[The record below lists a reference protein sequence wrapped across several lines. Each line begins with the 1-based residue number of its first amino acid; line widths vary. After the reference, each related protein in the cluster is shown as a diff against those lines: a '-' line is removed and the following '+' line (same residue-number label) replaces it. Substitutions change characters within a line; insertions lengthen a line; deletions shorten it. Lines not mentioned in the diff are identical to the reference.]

1 MKKNRLLIIC
11 FLLTFLL
18 VGCGNKTAKLSNGS
32 DILIQFGDTKITKE
46 DLYQSML
53 ESDAG
58 YTIIN
63 LANKMIVNLE
73 IETTEEL
80 KAQAQEQID
89 TYKAS
94 LTDDWQTSLE
104 KLGFESEEE
113 MFEQIL
119 SSIKGTELISKY
131 IDEKFDELA
140 SDYAPLLAKMIYIK
154 YENNDIEKGKTDAA
168 AALADIKAGEEFSVV
183 ASKYSTTLS
192 FANETLY
199 TRYSEI
205 DYNVLQFLLTVTEPT
220 LSGPIENSNS
230 SGIYIVQVTQT
241 NIEQVKEKF
250 IDSLKSNQDFINK
263 VNNFYF
269 AKHNFALFDVKSYE
283 FIKTNYPSYLPTE
296 K

>member
-140 SDYAPLLAKMIYIK
+140 LDYAPLLAKMIYIK

-168 AALADIKAGEEFSVV
+168 TALADIKAGEEFSVV